1 MEFDKTLSIA
11 AAGMRAQNVRVR
23 VISENIANA
32 GSLADSPDGL
42 PYQRKYVS
50 FQNTLNRELGVDL
63 VSIKRIA
70 GDKSAFGKRFQP
82 QHPAADA
89 NGYVLTPNVKG
100 LTEMMDLRE
109 AQRSY
114 DSNLRVIDAART
126 MLSRTIELLR

>member
-1 MEFDKTLSIA
+1 MDFDKTLSIA
-11 AAGMRAQNVRVR
+11 AAGMMVQNVRVR

-42 PYQRKYVS
+42 PYRRKYVS

-70 GDKSAFGKRFQP
+70 TDPSDFGRRYQP

-89 NGYVLTPNVKG
+89 NGYVLTPNVRG